1 MMNKSEI
8 DWCDFSWN
16 PVTGCRRGCEYC
28 YARNQARRFSGDVRV
43 NVTDPQIHAEDGPAG
58 KIYTLPQPFK
68 NSRGTTIPHPAGF
81 EPTFHEYR
89 LGDPARKKKPAS
101 IFVCSMADLFG
112 PWVPDEWIA
121 RVFEACKAA
130 PWHNYMFLTKYPQRY
145 VDLYNAGKLPRTNEW
160 PHNFWYGTT
169 VTKPTDWWP
178 FFGEGIE
185 VNMFLSIEPIA
196 GPVDAVPGGFGTV
209 QWIIVG
215 AETGNRKGKI
225 TPERAWIE
233 NIVEAAA
240 ATNTPVLLKDSAELR
255 AVWGDDLIQ
264 DFPPELRPMPE
275 DNSIPHC
282 KECEEAVREGQGKR
296 GEKITCKATGRHALG
311 RYTRSSP
318 PWCPKR
324 NKDKTE

>member
-130 PWHNYMFLTKYPQRY
+130 PWHNYMFLTKYPERY
-145 VDLYNAGKLPRTNEW
+145 AALANAGELPDVHEC
-160 PHNFWYGTT
+160 PNFWYGTT
-169 VTKPTDWWP
+169 VTKAGDRAFTSA
-178 FFGEGIE
+178 
-185 VNMFLSIEPIA
+185 VTYHTFLSIEPISGPMDA
-196 GPVDAVPGGFGTV
+196 GLGSFGGAEWV
-209 QWIIVG
+209 IVG

-225 TPERAWIE
+225 TPERDWIR
-233 NIVEAAA
+233 NIMKAITSFSLCRRTTASHTVRSATRQRSRPRASGGRRSPAGRPGSTPAADTPAAA
-240 ATNTPVLLKDSAELR
+240 HRGAQNAERTTQNRRIYL
-255 AVWGDDLIQ
+255 
-264 DFPPELRPMPE
+264 
-275 DNSIPHC
+275 
-282 KECEEAVREGQGKR
+282 
-296 GEKITCKATGRHALG
+296 
-311 RYTRSSP
+311 
-318 PWCPKR
+318 
-324 NKDKTE
+324 

>member
-43 NVTDPQIHAEDGPAG
+43 NVTDSQLRAEDGQAG
-58 KIYTLPQPFK
+58 KIYTLPRPFK
-68 NSRGTTIPHPAGF
+68 NNRGTTIPHPAGF

-89 LGDPARKKKPAS
+89 LGDLARKKKPAS

-130 PWHNYMFLTKYPQRY
+130 PWHNYMFLTKYPERY
-145 VDLYNAGKLPRTNEW
+145 ADLANAGKLPRAREC
-160 PHNFWYGTT
+160 PNFWYGTT
-169 VTKPTDWWP
+169 VTKAGDRAFTPGVT
-178 FFGEGIE
+178 F
-185 VNMFLSIEPIA
+185 NTFLSIEPISGPLDA
-196 GPVDAVPGGFGTV
+196 GLGSFGGAR
-209 QWIIVG
+209 WIIVG

-225 TPERAWIE
+225 APERAWIE
-233 NIVEAAA
+233 NIIEAAA
-240 ATNTPVLLKDSAELR
+240 ITRAPVLLKDSKELR

-264 DFPPELRPMPE
+264 DFPPELRPMSE

-296 GEKITCKATGRHALG
+296 GEKITCKATGRHARG

-324 NKDKTE
+324 KGESSAE